1 MKLRIILFLLYSS
14 LSFGQK
20 PLEIV
25 IDSITSIDTLGTI
38 RKFTVN
44 YHIQNTSDKEVK
56 FINCSYPMTNFY
68 PDVNVL
74 KVYSVIVENDNYI
87 RLNILEKNL
96 GYLQHLDSL
105 DNAESDEAR
114 AKIRLAYIK
123 RKPRDTTKMKEEVE
137 RRRKIND
144 FDYVKSSIH
153 TFQPKEVR
161 SLTETFYWTK
171 RRYYKVDDLE
181 YYIDEKEPYYL
192 ELSMVHYKKDFQYFF
207 PEEEYKKMKD
217 NPNFLEGTIL
227 SNKMEINFKE

>member
-1 MKLRIILFLLYSS
+1 MKLRVVLFLLYSS

-25 IDSITSIDTLGTI
+25 IDSITSSDTLGTI

-87 RLNILEKNL
+87 RLNILHKNL
-96 GYLQHLDSL
+96 DQMLYLDSL
-105 DNAESDEAR
+105 NYAKTDEER
-114 AKIRLAYIK
+114 AKIIK
-123 RKPRDTTKMKEEVE
+123 NRYKIKPIDTLKLKNDIEK
-137 RRRKIND
+137 RRKIND

-153 TFQPKEVR
+153 TFQPKETR
-161 SLTETFYWTK
+161 QLTETFYWNK

>member
-1 MKLRIILFLLYSS
+1 MKLRVVLFLLYSS

-105 DNAESDEAR
+105 NNAESDETR

-137 RRRKIND
+137 RRRRIND

-153 TFQPKEVR
+153 TFRPKEVR
-161 SLTETFYWTK
+161 SLTETFYWNK
-171 RRYYKVDDLE
+171 KRYYKVDDLE

>member
-1 MKLRIILFLLYSS
+1 MKLRVVLFLLYSS

-44 YHIQNTSDKEVK
+44 YHIQNTSDKEAK

-68 PDVNVL
+68 PDVNKL
-74 KVYSVIVENDNYI
+74 KVYSSIVENDHYNQA
-87 RLNILEKNL
+87 NILYKNVEQMM
-96 GYLQHLDSL
+96 YLDSL
-105 DNAESDEAR
+105 NYAKTDEEIG
-114 AKIRLAYIK
+114 KIFMNRLK
-123 RKPRDTTKMKEEVE
+123 TKPIDTLKLKTEVE

-144 FDYVKSSIH
+144 FDYVKSAIQ
-153 TFQPKEVR
+153 TFQPKEIR
-161 SLTETFYWTK
+161 SFTETYYWNK